1 MKKIAGINKLIGIVL
16 IAFAITFVSC
26 ENEDDSNAES
36 IEKEIVNEVVDPEEN
51 SEEATDTP
59 ENTDNESSEN
69 QNENSE
75 DKEDRDNDQNEEQGE
90 TDPNANET
98 PMEDTPNEEDSEAN
112 AKQEFV
118 FNVSSEIS
126 TISGNEGAETS
137 NCPIPKI
144 TVTKLGEN
152 EFRFTG
158 SVIEN
163 LQPDTQFQWVV
174 AGNKV
179 GGTIGSGAFDGEKSF
194 STTFE
199 SSSVNTEG
207 KFAVCFE
214 VISASCT
221 QRNSISIAVAPGL
234 NPEAQAAC
242 IFMEATKK

>member
-16 IAFAITFVSC
+16 IAYSITFVSC
-26 ENEDDSNAES
+26 ENEDDSNTEA

-69 QNENSE
+69 QDENSE
-75 DKEDRDNDQNEEQGE
+75 DKEDGDNDPNEEQGE

-98 PMEDTPNEEDSEAN
+98 PMEDTPNEEESEAS
-112 AKQEFV
+112 AEQEFV

-126 TISGNEGAETS
+126 IISGNEGAETS

-163 LQPDTQFQWVV
+163 LQSDTEFQWVV

-179 GGTIGSGAFDGEKSF
+179 GGTIGSGTFDGEKSF
-194 STTFE
+194 STTFK
-199 SSSVNTEG
+199 SSSVNAEG
-207 KFAVCFE
+207 RFAVCFE
-214 VISASCT
+214 VSSPSCT
-221 QRNSISIAVAPGL
+221 KRNSISVAVAPGL

-242 IFMEATKK
+242 LFIDVTKK